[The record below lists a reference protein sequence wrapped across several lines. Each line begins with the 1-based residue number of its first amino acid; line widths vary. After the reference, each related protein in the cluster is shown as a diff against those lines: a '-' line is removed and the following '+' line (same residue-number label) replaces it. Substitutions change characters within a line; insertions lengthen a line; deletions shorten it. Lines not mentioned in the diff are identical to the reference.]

1 MFLILHRRKIHI
13 LASWSG
19 IRYSLWGVTG
29 TPLLYLPVSTTTGD
43 FPLHFAKLQ
52 LCYESLSSGIQ
63 MIAIIYYLMLL
74 LSIPAAIYFL
84 VLFTRSKQRK
94 CLAAALLWLIPLPYE
109 VFILS
114 TCAGDC
120 NIRVDLLVVLPLE
133 LVVLIPISKTAYRAY
148 TKLKKSA

>member
-1 MFLILHRRKIHI
+1 M
-13 LASWSG
+13 
-19 IRYSLWGVTG
+19 
-29 TPLLYLPVSTTTGD
+29 
-43 FPLHFAKLQ
+43 
-52 LCYESLSSGIQ
+52 
-63 MIAIIYYLMLL
+63 MAIIYYLLLL

-84 VLFTRSKQRK
+84 VLFARTKQRK

-114 TCAGDC
+114 TCAGEC

-148 TKLKKSA
+148 AESR

>member
-1 MFLILHRRKIHI
+1 
-13 LASWSG
+13 
-19 IRYSLWGVTG
+19 
-29 TPLLYLPVSTTTGD
+29 
-43 FPLHFAKLQ
+43 
-52 LCYESLSSGIQ
+52 

>member
-1 MFLILHRRKIHI
+1 M
-13 LASWSG
+13 
-19 IRYSLWGVTG
+19 
-29 TPLLYLPVSTTTGD
+29 
-43 FPLHFAKLQ
+43 
-52 LCYESLSSGIQ
+52 
-63 MIAIIYYLMLL
+63 MAIIYYLLLL

-84 VLFTRSKQRK
+84 VLFARTKQRK

-114 TCAGDC
+114 TCAGEC

-148 TKLKKSA
+148 TESR

>member
-1 MFLILHRRKIHI
+1 M
-13 LASWSG
+13 
-19 IRYSLWGVTG
+19 
-29 TPLLYLPVSTTTGD
+29 
-43 FPLHFAKLQ
+43 
-52 LCYESLSSGIQ
+52 
-63 MIAIIYYLMLL
+63 MAIIYYLLLL

-84 VLFTRSKQRK
+84 VLFARTKQRK

-114 TCAGDC
+114 TCAGEC

-148 TKLKKSA
+148 TELKKSA